1 MGMFEKVPAKEQRRS
16 ILSVH
21 GYYRRDEKKVRIKA
35 IFPEYVFLYTDMN
48 MKEVYQMIRDVVL
61 EVSLRAYADRIINVD
76 KHNRR
81 AFLEFEING
90 SRAHARRA

>member
-1 MGMFEKVPAKEQRRS
+1 
-16 ILSVH
+16 
-21 GYYRRDEKKVRIKA
+21 
-35 IFPEYVFLYTDMN
+35 

-90 SRAHARRA
+90 SRAQAGFNCLPKAHWFPNKNSKIVKFEDDTEVDLGELQERIMTIK

>member
-1 MGMFEKVPAKEQRRS
+1 
-16 ILSVH
+16 
-21 GYYRRDEKKVRIKA
+21 
-35 IFPEYVFLYTDMN
+35 
-48 MKEVYQMIRDVVL
+48 MIRDVVL

-90 SRAHARRA
+90 SRAHDGARSEGRGNVGLQRLYMTGTMSMM

>member
-1 MGMFEKVPAKEQRRS
+1 MKKYPPKS
-16 ILSVH
+16 
-21 GYYRRDEKKVRIKA
+21 RDEVFYPCMDITGETKKVRIKA